1 MTDVAEQGMLVFYT
15 NPGEA
20 DYDMADEVFTD
31 SVYVPSS
38 GRYMNTTKGV
48 PAKELGDTRYY
59 AAYVKLTD
67 GTYAYSD
74 VYDYSPKQYAMNMLG
89 KTNTSDKQKALCVA
103 MLNYGAAAQRY
114 FGYRTNSLMNAG
126 LTAAQKKLVS
136 GYDKSLFK
144 GAVACAKANDFAQTS
159 GFSKKTA
166 SVSFESAFSINF
178 YMTPANAVA
187 GNMTLYVWTPE
198 VYDNASRLTKSNAVA
213 VVMTKGTDGRYF
225 AQVSGIAAKALDDTY
240 YVAAV
245 YTDGNGNSQCTGV
258 IAYSLSKYCMNN
270 ASGEMGALAQA
281 TAMYGYY
288 ASQYFAG

>member
-1 MTDVAEQGMLVFYT
+1 
-15 NPGEA
+15 
-20 DYDMADEVFTD
+20 
-31 SVYVPSS
+31 
-38 GRYMNTTKGV
+38 
-48 PAKELGDTRYY
+48 
-59 AAYVKLTD
+59 
-67 GTYAYSD
+67 
-74 VYDYSPKQYAMNMLG
+74 
-89 KTNTSDKQKALCVA
+89 
-103 MLNYGAAAQRY
+103 MLNYGAAAQSY
-114 FGYRTNSLMNAG
+114 FNYNTGALMNADLTGSQKARVVDFSKG
-126 LTAAQKKLVS
+126 LFT
-136 GYDKSLFK
+136 
-144 GAVACAKANDFAQTS
+144 GAVACGKSNDFAETS

-258 IAYSLSKYCMNN
+258 IPYSLSKYCTNN

-288 ASQYFAG
+288 ANQYFTVK